1 MKKFLLA
8 LIAPLALGFTA
19 CTEDEN
25 PDFCINPDAQPRIA
39 YVLNQG
45 SMYSG
50 IDGTMDIL
58 SLVDSAYQSNA
69 FAAINGQSLGDT
81 PQAGIIYGSKLY
93 VAMYG
98 SNRVWVL
105 DRQTLR
111 ALGSIP
117 TKEPEGICASEGSIY
132 VSNNDG
138 FVSRIDTTQLKVTAQ
153 MPVGPNPQHMLA
165 VGRKVYVSISDGYNY
180 ANNYKDGFRV
190 VELDGLLFEKMA
202 EYQVGMNPG
211 PLAADVTGNI
221 YVACRGNYGDV
232 APKVWRIQGEQASE
246 FCDGSDVE
254 VCGDRLYVVNNY
266 TNYSVTPAETILTY
280 KVYNTTT
287 SQCINSALLEG
298 QPQPEA
304 PIFLDINPQNG
315 DLYIGSN
322 ASASDYTSPG
332 FLWHYNAEGQFIGK
346 QQTGV
351 APCAVI
357 F

>member
-25 PDFCINPDAQPRIA
+25 PGSPIYPDAEPRIA

-45 SMYSG
+45 SMFSG

-58 SLVDSAYQSNA
+58 SLEDSAYQSNA
-69 FAAINGQSLGDT
+69 FAAINGQSLGDS

-98 SNRVWVL
+98 SNLVWVL

-138 FVSRIDTTQLKVTAQ
+138 FVSRIDTTQLRVTAQ

-211 PLAADVTGNI
+211 PLAADVMGNV

-254 VCGDRLYVVNNY
+254 VFGDRLYVINNY
-266 TNYSVTPAETILTY
+266 TN
-280 KVYNTTT
+280 
-287 SQCINSALLEG
+287 
-298 QPQPEA
+298 
-304 PIFLDINPQNG
+304 
-315 DLYIGSN
+315 
-322 ASASDYTSPG
+322 
-332 FLWHYNAEGQFIGK
+332 
-346 QQTGV
+346 
-351 APCAVI
+351 
-357 F
+357 

>member
-25 PDFCINPDAQPRIA
+25 PGFCIYPVAQPA

-45 SMYSG
+45 NMFSG
-50 IDGTMDIL
+50 IDGTMDIM
-58 SLVDSAYQSNA
+58 SLVDSTYVSNA
-69 FAAINGQSLGDT
+69 FDAINGQRLGDS

-93 VAMYG
+93 VAMFG
-98 SNRVWVL
+98 SNLVWVL
-105 DRQTLR
+105 DSKTLR

-138 FVSRIDTTQLKVTAQ
+138 FVSRIDTTQLKVTGQ
-153 MPVGPNPQHMLA
+153 ISVGPNPAHMLA
-165 VGRKVYVSISDGYNY
+165 VGSKVYVSISDGYNY
-180 ANNYKDGFRV
+180 DNNYKNGFRV
-190 VELDGLLFEKMA
+190 VELDGLRFEKMA
-202 EYQVGMNPG
+202 EYKVGMNPG
-211 PLAADVTGNI
+211 PLAADAMGQI
-221 YVACRGNYGDV
+221 YVACHGDYGDV

-254 VCGDRLYVVNNY
+254 VYGDRLYVVYNY
-266 TNYSVTPAETILTY
+266 TNLTY
-280 KVYNTTT
+280 KVYNTNT

-298 QPQPEA
+298 QPQPEV

-322 ASASDYTSPG
+322 ASASEYTSPG
-332 FLWHYNAEGQFIGK
+332 FLWHYNAEGQFISK

>member
-1 MKKFLLA
+1 M
-8 LIAPLALGFTA
+8 
-19 CTEDEN
+19 
-25 PDFCINPDAQPRIA
+25 
-39 YVLNQG
+39 
-45 SMYSG
+45 
-50 IDGTMDIL
+50 
-58 SLVDSAYQSNA
+58 
-69 FAAINGQSLGDT
+69 
-81 PQAGIIYGSKLY
+81 
-93 VAMYG
+93 
-98 SNRVWVL
+98 
-105 DRQTLR
+105 
-111 ALGSIP
+111 
-117 TKEPEGICASEGSIY
+117 
-132 VSNNDG
+132 SNNDG

-153 MPVGPNPQHMLA
+153 MSVGPNPQHMLA

-211 PLAADVTGNI
+211 PLAADAMGQI

-254 VCGDRLYVVNNY
+254 VCGDLLYVVNNY

>member
-25 PDFCINPDAQPRIA
+25 SDFCIYPVAQPRIA

-45 SMYSG
+45 SMFSG
-50 IDGTMDIL
+50 IDGTMDIM
-58 SLVDSAYQSNA
+58 SLVDSTYVSNA
-69 FAAINGQSLGDT
+69 FADINGQSLGDS

-138 FVSRIDTTQLKVTAQ
+138 FVSRIDTTQLKVMGQ
-153 MPVGPNPQHMLA
+153 LPVGPNPQHMLA
-165 VGRKVYVSISDGYNY
+165 VGSKVYVSISDGYNY
-180 ANNYKDGFRV
+180 ANNYKNGFRV
-190 VELDGLLFEKMA
+190 VELDGLRFEKMA
-202 EYQVGMNPG
+202 EYTVGMNPG
-211 PLAADVTGNI
+211 PLAADAMGQI
-221 YVACRGNYGDV
+221 YVACRGNYVDV

-266 TNYSVTPAETILTY
+266 TNLTY
-280 KVYNTTT
+280 KVYNTNT

-298 QPQPEA
+298 QPQPEV

>member
-19 CTEDEN
+19 CSDDDNSAPITD
-25 PDFCINPDAQPRIA
+25 PITQPRTA

-50 IDGTMDIL
+50 IDGTMDIM

-69 FAAINGQSLGDT
+69 FAAINGQSLGDS

-98 SNRVWVL
+98 SNLVWVL

-117 TKEPEGICASEGSIY
+117 TKEPEGICASSGCIY

-138 FVSRIDTTQLKVTAQ
+138 FVSRIDTTQFKVTAQ
-153 MPVGPNPQHMLA
+153 LRVGPNPQHMLA

-211 PLAADVTGNI
+211 PLAADVMGNI
-221 YVACRGNYGDV
+221 YVVCRGNYGDV

-254 VCGDRLYVVNNY
+254 VCGDRLYVLNNY
-266 TNYSVTPAETILTY
+266 TNWSVTPAETVLTY
-280 KVYNTTT
+280 KVYNTNT

-298 QPQPEA
+298 QPQPES
-304 PIFLDINPQNG
+304 PLFLDINPQNG

-332 FLWHYNAEGQFIGK
+332 YLWHYNAEGQFQDRK
-346 QQTGV
+346 QTGI